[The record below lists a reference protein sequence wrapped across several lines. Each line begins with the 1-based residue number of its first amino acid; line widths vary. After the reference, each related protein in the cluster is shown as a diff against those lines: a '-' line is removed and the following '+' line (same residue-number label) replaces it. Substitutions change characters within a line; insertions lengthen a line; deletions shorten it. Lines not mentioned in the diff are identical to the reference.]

1 VQIPFRVQASA
12 LLLAMLMPLSQGH
25 AAEDEGNAAVEQL
38 RQDIQSLDQELD
50 EFTTE
55 RREQLMRDI
64 EDVLASLDARIET
77 LENRLLEEWN
87 ETDKLARAEAK
98 TALASLRRERA
109 RVMEW
114 YERMQVSA
122 DFTWESMKEGFN
134 DAFSQLSDAWQDA
147 EKDVREVFE
156 EK

>member
-1 VQIPFRVQASA
+1 MRFPLRVQAGA
-12 LLLAMLMPLSQGH
+12 LLLALMMPLAQGH
-25 AAEDEGNAAVEQL
+25 AAENDGDATVEQL
-38 RQDIQSLDQELD
+38 RQDIQSLDQDLD
-50 EFTTE
+50 EFTTG

-77 LENRLLEEWN
+77 LESRLQEEWN

-98 TALASLRRERA
+98 TALAALRRERA

-134 DAFSQLSDAWQDA
+134 DAFSQLFDAWQDA